1 MVHERFDLQTSDS
14 DSAHVGNSCQLDVV
28 LPCGVARKD
37 VPAVGQ
43 EQTDTS
49 SRKSCA
55 DDNVDDRERTEP
67 KRAVHEYSDFP
78 RESRQEFACERE
90 VHLHRSTEEQWHTA
104 GIVRTDEGDGTACAK
119 EVTAEREDEK
129 AGAEPGMRGHPSIT
143 GGDFTRPDSE
153 DELEAQSE
161 FRIQV
166 EVVSHRSG
174 VCLEALA
181 VWAGGGPAPD
191 VGLVHE
197 HWHTEGNG
205 SVDDVQ
211 DRASECD
218 HVPREEIGA
227 VGQTVSPEC
236 VSDECGISE
245 AEKFKV
251 LQGTAE
257 RHHDDELLHSGGLK
271 VESQSGHMCGG
282 RGSGTQCQDVNEP
295 RDVDEGLV
303 HAVDQCYSSCEDG
316 QALQV
321 ENESNNHVGLAPVDN
336 PLCQVDQMVGSD
348 LEEPSVVSE
357 EHPLEP
363 LEDDGAEHG
372 MGREVKTEVALDPE
386 EHEAK
391 EAGNEDVDVQTF
403 VQEMHDTRSKT
414 DLRVACGSCTAEGHV
429 CIAESDVPHFLGGID
444 PVLSAYC
451 ASMADSMLKAV
462 ADDGASM
469 ASGIRPMSQASDRTQ
484 ASRRSMCNGMPGRH
498 SAQSPIALDTLEVSH
513 QESLRSS
520 FSRTDRSP
528 EVPQSAMSQLHTK
541 MRVPSDVQFK
551 RKGSESFSS
560 DCEKRGVVASTVST
574 AEPESTI
581 SEPRSS
587 RPSSRPP
594 ARSVAGVPVML
605 GEDPLSVLR
614 CPAPAPCRSQSS
626 RPSKLPREKGCRR
639 AGSVDGPL
647 RERRRSLKTNPH
659 EREAATCPED
669 GASKTSQL
677 RARADRVAEQQTMSS
692 KDREDSLLRML
703 DNRQQRALG
712 VL

>member
-1 MVHERFDLQTSDS
+1 
-14 DSAHVGNSCQLDVV
+14 VG
-28 LPCGVARKD
+28 
-37 VPAVGQ
+37 
-43 EQTDTS
+43 
-49 SRKSCA
+49 
-55 DDNVDDRERTEP
+55 
-67 KRAVHEYSDFP
+67 
-78 RESRQEFACERE
+78 
-90 VHLHRSTEEQWHTA
+90 
-104 GIVRTDEGDGTACAK
+104 
-119 EVTAEREDEK
+119 
-129 AGAEPGMRGHPSIT
+129 
-143 GGDFTRPDSE
+143 
-153 DELEAQSE
+153 
-161 FRIQV
+161 
-166 EVVSHRSG
+166 
-174 VCLEALA
+174 
-181 VWAGGGPAPD
+181 AGGGPAPD

-197 HWHTEGNG
+197 DWRTEGNG

-236 VSDECGISE
+236 VSDKCRVSE

-251 LQGTAE
+251 LQHTAK
-257 RHHDDELLHSGGLK
+257 RQHNDELLHSGGLK
-271 VESQSGHMCGG
+271 VESQSGRMCEG
-282 RGSGTQCQDVNEP
+282 RASETQCQDVNEP
-295 RDVDEGLV
+295 CDVDEGLV

-316 QALQV
+316 QAVQV

-348 LEEPSVVSE
+348 LEESLVLSE

-372 MGREVKTEVALDPE
+372 MGREVKTENALDPE
-386 EHEAK
+386 QEHEAK
-391 EAGNEDVDVQTF
+391 EAGSEDVDVQTL
-403 VQEMHDTRSKT
+403 VQELHDTRSKT
-414 DLRVACGSCTAEGHV
+414 DLRVVCGSCAAEEV
-429 CIAESDVPHFLGGID
+429 NLCNADSDVPYVLGGID

-469 ASGIRPMSQASDRTQ
+469 ASGIRPISQASDRTQ
-484 ASRRSMCNGMPGRH
+484 ASNRSMCNSIPSRH
-498 SAQSPIALDTLEVSH
+498 SDQSPLALDTLEVSH

-520 FSRTDRSP
+520 LSRADRSP
-528 EVPQSAMSQLHTK
+528 EVPQSVMSQLHTQT
-541 MRVPSDVQFK
+541 RVPSDVHFK
-551 RKGSESFSS
+551 RKESESFSS

-594 ARSVAGVPVML
+594 ARSVAGIPVML

-626 RPSKLPREKGCRR
+626 RPSKLPREKGSRR

-647 RERRRSLKTNPH
+647 RERGRSLKTNPY

-669 GASKTSQL
+669 AASRTSQL